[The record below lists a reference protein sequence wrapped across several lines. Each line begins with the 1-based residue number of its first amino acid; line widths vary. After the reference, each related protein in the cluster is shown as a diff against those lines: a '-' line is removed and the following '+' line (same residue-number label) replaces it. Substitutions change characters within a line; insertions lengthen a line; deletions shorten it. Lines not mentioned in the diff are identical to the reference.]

1 MNNYEAEIKK
11 ARAEFAQ
18 TEGEHTEA
26 FRSIDEEELTEEVKL
41 ILRDYFLGTVLQND
55 KSLLIKFLNRSKIQT
70 YNRAVRLT
78 DLPIIFIMLT

>member
-41 ILRDYFLGTVLQND
+41 ILKDYFLGTVLQND
-55 KSLLIKFLNRSKIQT
+55 KSLLIKFLNGQKFK
-70 YNRAVRLT
+70 LT
-78 DLPIIFIMLT
+78 IERCG

>member
-41 ILRDYFLGTVLQND
+41 ILRDYF
-55 KSLLIKFLNRSKIQT
+55 
-70 YNRAVRLT
+70 
-78 DLPIIFIMLT
+78 